1 MKLIIDEKVL
11 RTYPTLSFGI
21 VLAKSVNNERKTIAL
36 EQIFNGMSAQVRNK
50 MKKSELNDMPR
61 ITNWEN
67 IYKDI
72 SGKTFQTNLEKLL
85 RDVLANR
92 EVPFTDN
99 LAKIRDYFMLKWKLP
114 IVCFSLNHI
123 FGDIELTY
131 DGKEVIYK
139 DKGSV
144 LTKKWNSEQYK
155 RGNINR
161 ETDSTLF
168 IIENLGILEPEKLKT
183 ELNEMALMIQKYCF
197 GSNIEID
204 MIVPPHNEMELGVAG
219 LSEFT
224 GESTEGSEASEA
236 GESAEEEIPE
246 ISPSNTSNITKE
258 LPSGDEIQRII
269 NETEFAPAEKPAE
282 QPKEAAT
289 PINDNSLK
297 FRIAEMF
304 KEALNKSFP
313 EVAEEIK
320 IEYPRDLSHGDYA
333 CSIAMKLSKT
343 LGQNPM
349 EIAEK
354 ITSNI
359 SPLQFVGNIEVVQP
373 GFINVRLS
381 SEFLTTQVNEIPQ
394 KKALIDTKIGQNK
407 TIVIDYSSPNIA
419 KPLGVHHLL
428 STVIGQAI
436 YNIYNALGYK
446 TIGVNHL
453 GDWGTQFGKL
463 IYAYKTWGD
472 KKTIEKDPIPE
483 LLKLYV
489 KFHDEAEKAPEIE
502 DKARLEF
509 KKLEQGDEENTKLW
523 EWFKELS
530 MLDLK
535 ATYEKLGIKFDEYI
549 GESFFNDKMAP
560 VIEEGKEKGVFVEGE
575 GGALIVKFEDENMPP
590 YLVQKSDGATLYS
603 LRDLATIKYRL
614 QTWNPEQLL
623 YVVDSAQSLHFKQ
636 LFETAKMLG
645 YNHAKFEH
653 ISFGRMSLPDKSMS
667 TRKGN
672 VVLLE
677 EVLKDGL
684 EKAREIVKEKSKD
697 LKKKEQEKVAEQVA
711 IGAIKY
717 NILSQNRTT
726 DIVFDWDKMLSIEG
740 NSAPYLQYTYARAE
754 SILRKND
761 QNKPK
766 KEKKKPVKDEPTENQ
781 IDLFQ
786 AIEIAEDKEVN
797 GAAPLENEHELEVAR
812 LLPKFGEILLFAAE
826 EYKPNLFS
834 NYLYELAHAF
844 NGFYNAVPVLHTENV
859 ELKEVRLNLCKAVS
873 RTLKQGLHI
882 LGIEVPERM

>member
-1 MKLIIDEKVL
+1 MQKMKLIIDEKVL
-11 RTYPTLSFGI
+11 QTYPTLSFGI

-50 MKKSELNDMPR
+50 MKKSELSDMPR

-123 FGDIELTY
+123 YGDIELTY
-131 DGKEVIYK
+131 DGKDIIYK

-144 LTKKWNSEQYK
+144 LTKKWNSEQYE
-155 RGNINR
+155 RGDINR
-161 ETDSTLF
+161 ETDSVVF
-168 IIENLGILEPEKLKT
+168 IIENLGILEPEKVKN
-183 ELNEMALMIQKYCF
+183 ELDELALMLQKYCF
-197 GSNIEID
+197 GSDIEVD
-204 MIVPPHNEMELGVAG
+204 LIVPPHNEKDLGVAG
-219 LSEFT
+219 LSEFS
-224 GESTEGSEASEA
+224 GEQPEKTEESQEA
-236 GESAEEEIPE
+236 AEEEAPQNVPE
-246 ISPSNTSNITKE
+246 TTEKE

-269 NETEFAPAEKPAE
+269 NETEFAPAEQPTEA
-282 QPKEAAT
+282 PKE
-289 PINDNSLK
+289 PMVNDNSLK
-297 FRIAEMF
+297 FRIAGMF
-304 KEALNKSFP
+304 KEALNKAYP
-313 EVAEEIK
+313 EVTDEIK
-320 IEYPRDLSHGDYA
+320 VEYPRDPSHGDYA
-333 CSIAMKLSKT
+333 CSIAMKLAKT
-343 LGQNPM
+343 LGLNPM

-359 SPLQFVGNIEVVQP
+359 SPLQFVGNIEVVEP
-373 GFINVRLS
+373 GFINIRLS
-381 SEFLTTQVNEIPQ
+381 SEFLTTQVNDISQQ
-394 KKALIDTKIGQNK
+394 KDLIHTKIGENK
-407 TIVIDYSSPNIA
+407 TVVIDYSSPNIA

-436 YNIYNALGYK
+436 YNIYKALGYK
-446 TIGVNHL
+446 TVGVNHL

-472 KKTIEKDPIPE
+472 RKTIEKDPIPE

-489 KFHDEAEKAPEIE
+489 KFHDEAEKAPELE
-502 DKARLEF
+502 DKAREEF
-509 KKLEQGDEENTKLW
+509 KQLEQGDEENTKLW
-523 EWFKELS
+523 EWFKDLS
-530 MLDLK
+530 MADLK
-535 ATYEKLGIKFDEYI
+535 ATYEKLGIAFDEYI
-549 GESFFNDKMAP
+549 GESFFNDKMTS

-575 GGALIVKFEDENMPP
+575 GGALIVEFKDEAMPP
-590 YLVQKSDGATLYS
+590 YMVQKSDGATLYS

-645 YNHAKFEH
+645 YDHAKFEH

-697 LKKKEQEKVAEQVA
+697 LKKKEQEKVAEMVA

-754 SILRKND
+754 SILRKN
-761 QNKPK
+761 NAEKPK
-766 KEKKKPVKDEPTENQ
+766 KEKKKPSKEEQAENQ

-797 GAAPLENEHELEVAR
+797 GVAPLENEHELEVAR
-812 LLPKFGEILLFAAE
+812 LLPKFGEILLFASE

-844 NGFYNAVPVLHTENV
+844 NGFYNAVPVLQTENS
-859 ELKEVRLNLCKAVS
+859 ELKEVRLNLTRAVS
-873 RTLKQGLHI
+873 RTLKEGLYI